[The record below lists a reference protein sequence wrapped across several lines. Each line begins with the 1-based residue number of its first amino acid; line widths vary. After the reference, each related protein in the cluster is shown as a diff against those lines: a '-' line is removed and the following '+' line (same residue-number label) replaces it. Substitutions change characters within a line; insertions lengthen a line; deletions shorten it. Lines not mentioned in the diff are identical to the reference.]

1 MKIFKV
7 RLWRN
12 PGFSMS
18 KTYEKKIFIFDRHKL
33 EEFIYF
39 IKYFHNTLEATASI
53 HLSGKISYL
62 SYQIRG

>member
-1 MKIFKV
+1 
-7 RLWRN
+7 
-12 PGFSMS
+12 MS